1 MEQTHMKKIILLF
14 TLLLASC
21 FHHGEQNPPYVFKHE
36 VLFVDNNNNLHSNL
50 YVGLFDK
57 GHQNPIANDNL
68 YVEFYINVEGDCF
81 NDTYITIQNASHKNE
96 NSYVLMT
103 LFDFS
108 EKKYGYSRAE
118 NSNVIYELP
127 VQIVCIRT
135 EKIPV
140 YCDHMAVRSDIQ
152 RGRKIKALQPPWSC
166 LIRIDRNKPQ
176 IMSPYSAIFI
186 GI

>member
-1 MEQTHMKKIILLF
+1 MEQTHMKKTILLF

-68 YVEFYINVEGDCF
+68 YVEFYINVEGDYF

-118 NSNVIYELP
+118 NNNVIYDCVEKIIIPHSLFKTNSTCLFLTMSANNFKM
-127 VQIVCIRT
+127 VQI
-135 EKIPV
+135 
-140 YCDHMAVRSDIQ
+140 
-152 RGRKIKALQPPWSC
+152 IKYSYKSNK
-166 LIRIDRNKPQ
+166 LIIEEE
-176 IMSPYSAIFI
+176 Y
-186 GI
+186 

>member
-1 MEQTHMKKIILLF
+1 MEQTHMKKTILLF

-50 YVGLFDK
+50 YV
-57 GHQNPIANDNL
+57 
-68 YVEFYINVEGDCF
+68 EFYINVEGDYF

-118 NSNVIYELP
+118 NNNVIYDCVEKIIIPHSLFKTNSTCLFLTMSANNFKM
-127 VQIVCIRT
+127 VQI
-135 EKIPV
+135 
-140 YCDHMAVRSDIQ
+140 
-152 RGRKIKALQPPWSC
+152 IKYSYKSNK
-166 LIRIDRNKPQ
+166 LIIEEE
-176 IMSPYSAIFI
+176 Y
-186 GI
+186 